1 MTRTAVLVVPI
12 AALTAYASLFGFD
25 RGAVYSGFHAFY
37 PVGAISDMADAY
49 IAGTQI
55 VLAHGHLVPTPLALE
70 LSIRIFA
77 KPGSF
82 NALARNAYFDRDY
95 IRARALVAA
104 LALDPNQADIR

>member
-12 AALTAYASLFGFD
+12 AALT
-25 RGAVYSGFHAFY
+25 VYSGFHAFY
-37 PVGAISDMADAY
+37 PVGAISDM
-49 IAGTQI
+49 
-55 VLAHGHLVPTPLALE
+55 AHGHLVPTPLALE

-82 NALARNAYFDRDY
+82 SALARNAYFDRDY